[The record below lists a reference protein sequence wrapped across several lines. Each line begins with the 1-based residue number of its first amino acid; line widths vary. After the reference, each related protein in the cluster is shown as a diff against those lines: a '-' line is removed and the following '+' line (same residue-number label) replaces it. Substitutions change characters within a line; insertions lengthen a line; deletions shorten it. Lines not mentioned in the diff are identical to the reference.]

1 MYDAV
6 VELNDIDL
14 PIWQSGDSS
23 TCPAFALRGETG
35 LVFGHEARDQ
45 ARLHPLRINSRF
57 MQQLSLVETPELKPH
72 ARHHADL
79 AYRFLQFA
87 HRGASAPERCVFV
100 VPPSYTQDHMS
111 VLLGVVKQCSF
122 DAVGLLDQ
130 TVAVASQEA
139 AQSNGVFCDLQLHQ
153 LVLGAYHVENNDVV
167 RGATQSVDQFGLQ
180 PLYERWVRLIAQAF
194 VKQCRFDPLHDAAIE
209 QQLWLQLPAIL
220 QEQANDEMFKF
231 SLLNKYLIEI
241 PRSVML
247 GPVTELFAQLQQRL
261 VSFDG
266 DNAELL
272 CSARLASLPGFLT
285 LDSRL
290 KSVAPDSV
298 AKAVSNFQSKICSNT
313 ANLPFV
319 CRLPMGT
326 PNNAAN
332 IAPTAAVNPDPSSSS
347 NVVRSETFA
356 IDYSITHFVLDGV
369 AHPLKE
375 NPLLLNGLGAA
386 IVWSHREG
394 SVATAMVSLEEGR
407 WSVKRLDNAELWLN
421 GEILLTECEA
431 VQKGDRLSLAEDGAE
446 LSFIRLLA

>member
-14 PIWQSGDSS
+14 PIWQGGDSF
-23 TCPAFALRGETG
+23 TCPAFALRGEKG

-45 ARLHPLRINSRF
+45 ARLHPLKINSRF

-87 HRGASAPERCVFV
+87 HLSASAPERCVFV

-130 TVAVASQEA
+130 TVAVASQQA
-139 AQSNGVFCDLQLHQ
+139 AQNNGVFCDLQLHQ
-153 LVLGAYHVENNDVV
+153 LVLGAYHVENNEVV

-180 PLYERWVRLIAQAF
+180 SLYERWIRLIAQAF

-209 QQLWLQLPAIL
+209 QQLWLQLPVIL

-241 PRSVML
+241 PRAVML

-272 CSARLASLPGFLT
+272 CSERLAKLPGFLR
-285 LDSRL
+285 LDNRL
-290 KSVAPDSV
+290 KRVAPDAV
-298 AKAVSNFQSKICSNT
+298 AKAVSSFESKICSNT
-313 ANLPFV
+313 ASLPFV
-319 CRLPMGT
+319 CRLPRGA
-326 PNNAAN
+326 PVSAATVADIPGLSPGFEAEHPQAQTVEN
-332 IAPTAAVNPDPSSSS
+332 
-347 NVVRSETFA
+347 
-356 IDYSITHFVLDGV
+356 SITHFVLDGV

-375 NPLLLNGLGAA
+375 APLLVNGLGAA

-394 SVATAMVSLEEGR
+394 SVATAMVSLEEGG
-407 WSVKRLDNAELWLN
+407 WSVKRLDNAELWFN
-421 GEILLTECEA
+421 GEKLLTECRA
-431 VQKGDRLSLAEDGAE
+431 VRKGDRLSLAEDGAE
-446 LSFIRLLA
+446 LSFIKLLA